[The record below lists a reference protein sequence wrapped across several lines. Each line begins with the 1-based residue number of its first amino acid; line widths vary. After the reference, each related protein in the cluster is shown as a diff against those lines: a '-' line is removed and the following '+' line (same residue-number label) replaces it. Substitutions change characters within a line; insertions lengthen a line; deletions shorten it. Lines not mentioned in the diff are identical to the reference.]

1 MMNKTIFATTIALV
15 MGIFIMNAPALVY
28 ADTAYGPYGQDITS
42 GKVVVDKLVRHPVS
56 GDYVDNL
63 GLSDAKYGPEDAIFF
78 KLIAKN
84 TGGSTLSS
92 IRVEDVLPSYVAFI
106 SGGDYN
112 AATRVVSTTFTNV
125 QPGTERTLVVQ
136 VRALPLAKLPAQKS
150 VICPVNKVTAYTVEQ
165 GQDEDTAQFCIEK
178 KARPQTVPATGD
190 PFGIALALG
199 SLPTLF
205 AGWKLRKRSL

>member
-1 MMNKTIFATTIALV
+1 MKHIVFVSAL
-15 MGIFIMNAPALVY
+15 ALMIGASVGANHASVF
-28 ADTAYGPYGQDITS
+28 ADTTYGQYNGQVTPA
-42 GKVVVDKLVRHPVS
+42 KVVVDKLVRHPVS
-56 GDYVDNL
+56 GNYVDNL
-63 GLSDAKYGPEDAIFF
+63 GLQDSKYAPEDAIFF

-92 IRVEDVLPSYVAFI
+92 IRVEDVLPPYVAFI

-112 AATRVVSTTFTNV
+112 ATTRVVSVTFTDV
-125 QPGTERTLVVQ
+125 QPGTERTTFIQ

-165 GQDEDTAQFCIEK
+165 GQDDDTAQFCIQK
-178 KARPQTVPATGD
+178 KAVAKTVPATGD

-199 SLPTLF
+199 SLPTLL
-205 AGWKLRKRSL
+205 AGWKLRKRYS